1 MEKPAPFALFRRLE
15 TLPNEVSVTKVLRK
29 SLNYRNGAAM
39 LRDFILLI
47 LFFVF
52 VVAWLVLWLAA
63 HIAGGLV
70 HLLLVVAIIFLI
82 LHFVRGRRTTV

>member
-1 MEKPAPFALFRRLE
+1 
-15 TLPNEVSVTKVLRK
+15 
-29 SLNYRNGAAM
+29 M

-52 VVAWLVLWLAA
+52 IAGWLILWLAA
-63 HIAGGLV
+63 HVTGGIV
-70 HLLLVVAIIFLI
+70 HLLLVIAIIFLI